1 SLCSVS
7 HNSAKTASSILSSSI
22 SMDRRYH
29 ARRPKS
35 RGPARMDTLIDKLTR
50 VQLLILDDFGTH
62 ALSDQ
67 QRFHLFEIVEE
78 RYQRK
83 STLIT
88 AQVPVASWHDLIA
101 DSTVADAILDRI
113 VHNAHRIT
121 LRGESMRKQKSAPL
135 LTAAENGEINQ
146 P

>member
-1 SLCSVS
+1 L
-7 HNSAKTASSILSSSI
+7 AL
-22 SMDRRYH
+22 
-29 ARRPKS
+29 ARLDGSFPR
-35 RGPARMDTLIDKLTR
+35 LIDKLTR

-121 LRGESMRKQKSAPL
+121 LRGESMRKQKNAPL